1 MKNRPLKIIL
11 LVLLVFGCSTV
22 QVFGLSF
29 KDQLRPVKQLKYK
42 HWHLQKKKI
51 TGYTKIEIKTT
62 SKAGKKYFLEI
73 NQNLDKDEKVFSEKK
88 TWFDYQTGE
97 LASYSEVDFRT
108 GVSISDQVTETEIIT
123 QVRKKDDLLE
133 LSIQRE
139 EQLVPFE
146 TLALFLQKFMPE
158 LVKKRTLTFT
168 LYLPVIAIELKKNN
182 FPLSFS
188 KFEMVARIVEESKK
202 ETPLGLKS
210 SMQIL
215 LKPTSF
221 LINTMLPKEK
231 TAFHFTFMTEP
242 PYLLLAFEEN
252 QTRSILVTYDP

>member
-1 MKNRPLKIIL
+1 MKNRLLKIFL
-11 LVLLVFGCSTV
+11 LVLLVLSASRV
-22 QVFGLSF
+22 QTFALSF
-29 KDQLRPVKQLKYK
+29 KDQLRPVKLIKYK

-62 SKAGKKYFLEI
+62 SKAGEKYFLEVS
-73 NQNLDKDEKVFSEKK
+73 QNLDKDQKIFSEKK
-88 TWFDYQTGE
+88 TWFNYQTGE

-108 GVSISDQVTETEIIT
+108 GISITDRVEKAKIVT
-123 QVRKKDDLLE
+123 QVRNKDDLLE

-139 EQLVPFE
+139 QQLIPFE
-146 TLALFLQKFMPE
+146 TLALFLQKRLPE
-158 LVKKRTLTFT
+158 LQEKRELTFT
-168 LYLPVIAIELKKNN
+168 LYLPVIAIELKKKN

-188 KFEMVARIVEESKK
+188 KFEMAARVVEESKK
-202 ETPLGLKS
+202 ETPLGLKT
-210 SMQIL
+210 SMRIVL
-215 LKPTSF
+215 NSTSF

-242 PYLLLAFEEN
+242 PYLLLEFEEN